1 MALFK
6 ISKGLKTNL
15 PSSKT
20 DGWCYFT
27 TDDGKFWIDY
37 KDTDNA
43 LKRKAVNAAYAD
55 TATKATS
62 DGSGNNI
69 VNTYATKAALKS
81 VSDLVGSTSVSSQIT
96 NAITS
101 KADKTHTHNYAGS
114 SSAGGSANSAVKLDS
129 SAGDAN
135 TPVYFSGGKP
145 AACTSLDLD
154 TSGNAATAT
163 KLKTARTI
171 GLGTGATGTA
181 TSFDGS
187 GNITIPVTSVKEAYL
202 DWGGRNISGGVTP
215 VGASLSAEHSANRL
229 AYLNPNAITVEYSDN
244 AGSTWN
250 NYNISNENKIGFVT
264 TSTSIPIGYA
274 STVTTNHRTRITIT
288 AQDGT
293 NGYVYTRP
301 RKMLLNVSSAGH
313 GISVTVETKTGA
325 SGANW
330 SVVGTY
336 SLSGWSGWNDI
347 PLGFS
352 TLGGGKTQTSNIWYM
367 RLTFAT
373 TSVLSSYT
381 TTKSSILGIRL
392 FGDTCWTKTSNM
404 GETGHL
410 YSYDIAQN
418 ATFPAKVTATS
429 FKGSLEGNATSASK
443 VTNALTI
450 QGNGTTLTNGTYDGS
465 ASKTVNITPGSIGAA
480 ASNHTHN
487 YAGSSSAGGA
497 ANSVANSMTVQLNG
511 GTTEGTNKFTF
522 NGSAAKS
529 VNITPSGIGA
539 AAASHGTHVSYGTT
553 TQALGTASPGSATTV
568 SRSDHVHKMPSYTD
582 VGAAAASHSHS
593 QYELLTNKINQWT
606 ASSPSETAYPT
617 EKLVKTALDG
627 KANTGQKTTNSAG
640 GHSHSLTIPVASIT
654 TEGTAASYT
663 GHSFTAGSGSFT
675 ASVDA
680 NGVLSFSHTHKAS
693 SHSAGTFSANKPTKI
708 SITNTDYTT
717 NSTGGHTHNITI

>member
-6 ISKGLKTNL
+6 ISKGLKNNL

-55 TATKATS
+55 AATKATQDS
-62 DGSGNNI
+62 SGNNI
-69 VNTYATKAALKS
+69 VNTYATKTALKS

-96 NAITS
+96 NAIAS

-145 AACTSLDLD
+145 VACTSLDLD

-187 GNITIPVTSVKEAYL
+187 GNITIPVTSIKEAYL
-202 DWGGRNISGGVTP
+202 DWGGRNINGGVTP
-215 VGASLSAEHSANRL
+215 IGASLSSEHSANRL

-244 AGSTWN
+244 AGSTWTD
-250 NYNISNENKIGFVT
+250 YNISNENKIGFVT

-465 ASKTVNITPGSIGAA
+465 AAKTVNITPGSIGAA
-480 ASNHTHN
+480 ASSHTHS
-487 YAGSSSAGGA
+487 YAGSSSAGGP
-497 ANSVANSMTVQLNG
+497 ANYLKAQSSNEINFKGLTDQTRVHFNYRDADTNTSATNNLITGYYFDNKAGNTTGVTLYADNFS
-511 GTTEGTNKFTF
+511 GT
-522 NGSAAKS
+522 AAKATS
-529 VNITPSGIGA
+529 DGSGNNIVNT
-539 AAASHGTHVSYGTT
+539 Y
-553 TQALGTASPGSATTV
+553 AT
-568 SRSDHVHKMPSYTD
+568 
-582 VGAAAASHSHS
+582 
-593 QYELLTNKINQWT
+593 
-606 ASSPSETAYPT
+606 
-617 EKLVKTALDG
+617 KTALNG
-627 KANTGQKTTNSAG
+627 KADAGQKTTSSAG

-680 NGVLSFSHTHKAS
+680 NGVLSFSHTHTAPT
-693 SHSAGTFSANKPTKI
+693 HSTGTFSANKPTKI
-708 SITNTDYTT
+708 SITNTNYTT
-717 NSTGGHTHNITI
+717 NSVEGHTHNITI

>member
-55 TATKATS
+55 AATKATQDS
-62 DGSGNNI
+62 SGNNI
-69 VNTYATKAALKS
+69 VNTYATKTALKS

-96 NAITS
+96 NAIAS

-114 SSAGGSANSAVKLDS
+114 SSAGGSATSAVKLDS

-154 TSGNAATAT
+154 TSGNAA
-163 KLKTARTI
+163 
-171 GLGTGATGTA
+171 
-181 TSFDGS
+181 
-187 GNITIPVTSVKEAYL
+187 
-202 DWGGRNISGGVTP
+202 
-215 VGASLSAEHSANRL
+215 
-229 AYLNPNAITVEYSDN
+229 
-244 AGSTWN
+244 
-250 NYNISNENKIGFVT
+250 
-264 TSTSIPIGYA
+264 
-274 STVTTNHRTRITIT
+274 
-288 AQDGT
+288 
-293 NGYVYTRP
+293 
-301 RKMLLNVSSAGH
+301 
-313 GISVTVETKTGA
+313 
-325 SGANW
+325 
-330 SVVGTY
+330 
-336 SLSGWSGWNDI
+336 
-347 PLGFS
+347 
-352 TLGGGKTQTSNIWYM
+352 
-367 RLTFAT
+367 
-373 TSVLSSYT
+373 
-381 TTKSSILGIRL
+381 
-392 FGDTCWTKTSNM
+392 
-404 GETGHL
+404 
-410 YSYDIAQN
+410 
-418 ATFPAKVTATS
+418 
-429 FKGSLEGNATSASK
+429 SASK
-443 VTNALTI
+443 VANALTI
-450 QGNGTTLTNGTYDGS
+450 QGNGTTLTNGTFDGS
-465 ASKTVNITPGSIGAA
+465 AAKTVNITPSSIGAA
-480 ASNHTHN
+480 ASSHTHNYAGSSSAGGPADYLKVQSSNEINFKGLTKQTRVHFNYRNADTNTSATNYLITGYYFDNKSGNTKGVTLYADNFSGTAAKATSDGSGNNIVNTYATKTALKSVSDLVGSTSVATQVSNALTTANTYTDNKVASLVDSAPETLNTLNELAAALGDDANFATTIANQIGKKADANHTHK

-539 AAASHGTHVSYGTT
+539 AAASH
-553 TQALGTASPGSATTV
+553 
-568 SRSDHVHKMPSYTD
+568 
-582 VGAAAASHSHS
+582 SHS

-606 ASSPSETAYPT
+606 ASTPSETAYPT

-640 GHSHSLTIPVASIT
+640 GHSHSLTVPVASIT

-663 GHSFTAGSGSFT
+663 GHSFNAGSGSFT

-680 NGVLSFSHTHKAS
+680 NGVLSFSHTHTAPT
-693 SHSAGTFSANKPTKI
+693 HSIGTFSPNKPTKI
-708 SITNTDYTT
+708 SITDTNYTT
-717 NSTGGHTHNITI
+717 NSIDGHTHSITI